1 MVGGTQRR
9 IFYPMFNHEQ
19 AHDFKK
25 QEKKYFFRRLYT
37 VVAGIAVVG
46 VDAFFF
52 ELAAA
57 YSVTWA
63 LKRLQAYTIYSTL
76 NTL

>member
-1 MVGGTQRR
+1 MISR
-9 IFYPMFNHEQ
+9 N
-19 AHDFKK
+19 K
-25 QEKKYFFRRLYT
+25 KKYKKNRRLYT

-57 YSVTWA
+57 YSVARA
-63 LKRLQAYTIYSTL
+63 LKRLQANTIYSTL
-76 NTL
+76 NTQ